1 MKTINLQVPEPHL
14 ELLEQLSNE
23 HLYANRNDAIRQAI
37 RDLLKLHGKL

>member
-14 ELLEQLSNE
+14 ELIDQLINE
-23 HLYANRNDAIRQAI
+23 NLYASRNDAIRQAV